1 MFYPIFELFYPILEL
16 TPVMVFAGTIKG
28 QIFMFLDDGSG
39 NKSVIFVAVIKEE
52 TDVEKLASKVL
63 QVMKLVE
70 NSDTKPDPDDREVN

>member
-1 MFYPIFELFYPILEL
+1 
-16 TPVMVFAGTIKG
+16 
-28 QIFMFLDDGSG
+28 MFLDDGSG